1 MTTDI
6 PIYMQ
11 GSIPEQKEEEQKST
25 VPQVEPNIPIYMQ
38 GSEIAQ
44 PSIDEPTALRKA
56 QYGAAQETYLL
67 GDVGRL
73 TYAAFSPKTI
83 QQIERE
89 RQQKIFEEFPE
100 FKDGKYDADAA
111 VLGLS
116 LIHI

>member
-44 PSIDEPTALRKA
+44 PSIC
-56 QYGAAQETYLL
+56 LL
-67 GDVGRL
+67 Y
-73 TYAAFSPKTI
+73 TS
-83 QQIERE
+83 
-89 RQQKIFEEFPE
+89 
-100 FKDGKYDADAA
+100 DAA
-111 VLGLS
+111 DE
-116 LIHI
+116 